1 MIPKFLI
8 PLLLAM
14 FFASPTFAR
23 EEKVPILL
31 VEPSF
36 LHLPLS
42 ASILGAERTV
52 IVPAWLV
59 KKNNGEE
66 IVAFLKPGYETLSE
80 KKMDHFVQQARANLS
95 AELAKISP
103 KLLRDEH
110 DVIQVAMLESSHPVT
125 ASMILAPDFAS
136 HFTPI
141 FGPDLLI
148 AIPSSN
154 RIYIFSKLISPLNKI
169 APTIRDDYKLSLT
182 PVSTEFFE
190 LSHGQLRAAGSLD

>member
-1 MIPKFLI
+1 MFSKIFILFLFFSLTI
-8 PLLLAM
+8 
-14 FFASPTFAR
+14 FAS

-36 LHLPLS
+36 LHEPLS
-42 ASILGAERTV
+42 ASILGAKRTV
-52 IVPAWLV
+52 ILPGWLT
-59 KKNNGEE
+59 KKDHGEQT
-66 IVAFLKPGYETLSE
+66 VTFLKPGYQTLSE
-80 KKMDHFVQQARANLS
+80 KKMRAFVKQARTNLS
-95 AELAKISP
+95 EELSKLSP

-110 DVIQVAMLESSHPVT
+110 QVIQVALLESPQPIT
-125 ASMILAPDFAS
+125 ASTILAPDFAA

-154 RIYIFSKLISPLNKI
+154 RVYIFSKLISPLNKI
-169 APTIRDDYKLSLT
+169 APIIRDDYKLSLT

-190 LSHGQLRAAGSLD
+190 LSHGQLRAIGSLD